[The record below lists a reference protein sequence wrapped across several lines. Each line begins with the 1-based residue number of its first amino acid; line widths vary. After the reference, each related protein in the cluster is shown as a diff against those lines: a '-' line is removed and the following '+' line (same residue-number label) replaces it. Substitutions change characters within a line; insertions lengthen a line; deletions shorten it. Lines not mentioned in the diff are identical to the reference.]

1 MLFIF
6 LFRSKPLNLQ
16 KKIFLFIAVG
26 LIVVT
31 ASLAWTFS
39 FGKIG
44 LWRQQKMKNQVI
56 RLEAEIDSLKTELE
70 IRKHEEEQLLKD
82 SFYIESIARKNYG
95 LSKKGEISYQFT
107 SEKE

>member
-1 MLFIF
+1 
-6 LFRSKPLNLQ
+6 
-16 KKIFLFIAVG
+16 
-26 LIVVT
+26 
-31 ASLAWTFS
+31 
-39 FGKIG
+39 
-44 LWRQQKMKNQVI
+44 MKNQVI

-70 IRKHEEEQLLKD
+70 IRKHEEERLLKY